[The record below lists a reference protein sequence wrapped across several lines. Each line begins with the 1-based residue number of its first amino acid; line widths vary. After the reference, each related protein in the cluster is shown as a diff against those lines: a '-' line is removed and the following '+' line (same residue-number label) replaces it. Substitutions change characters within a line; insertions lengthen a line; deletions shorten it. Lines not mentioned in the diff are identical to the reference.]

1 MKNLSSLLERFKK
14 SLGKDT
20 LAREAVI
27 NCVES
32 FSSVKLKAEEISI
45 KENVLEIKTS
55 SMKKNEIRLK
65 ELLILDAL
73 QTRFGLP
80 INRIFYR

>member
-1 MKNLSSLLERFKK
+1 MRNLSSLLERFKK

-32 FSSVKLKAEEISI
+32 LTSIKLGLEEISI

-55 SMKKNEIRLK
+55 AGKKNEIRLK
-65 ELLILDAL
+65 EDLILDTL

-80 INRIFYR
+80 INRIFYK